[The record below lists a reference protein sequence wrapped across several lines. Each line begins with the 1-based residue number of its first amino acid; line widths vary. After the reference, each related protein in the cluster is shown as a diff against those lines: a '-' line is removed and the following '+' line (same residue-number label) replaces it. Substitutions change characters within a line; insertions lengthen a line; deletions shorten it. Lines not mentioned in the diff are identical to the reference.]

1 MDTALGTEKER
12 KRNKNATKFLKMLSL
27 EAAFEILEYLND
39 HGESRYKDLEH
50 LTSTY
55 SLSTRLKQLLKYNLI
70 EHHFEKEE
78 TRTEWYTI
86 TEKGRKALTILNLVE
101 ELAERG

>member
-1 MDTALGTEKER
+1 MDTALGTEKEG
-12 KRNKNATKFLKMLSL
+12 KRNENATKFLKILSL
-27 EAAFEILEYLND
+27 EAAFAILEYLND
-39 HGESRYKDLEH
+39 HGKSRYKDLEC

-55 SLSTRLKQLLKYNLI
+55 SLSTRLKQLLKCNLI

-78 TRTEWYTI
+78 TRTGWYTI
-86 TEKGRKALTILNLVE
+86 TEKGRKALTILKLFE

>member
-12 KRNKNATKFLKMLSL
+12 KRNENATKFLKILSL
-27 EAAFEILEYLND
+27 EATFAILEYLND
-39 HGESRYKDLEH
+39 HGESRYKDLEC

-86 TEKGRKALTILNLVE
+86 TEKGRKALTILKLVG